1 MPDIPMHIITTVL
14 LETGMYLSAEHFGR
28 SLSLALEAVFKSAG
42 WSSHFIEFEFRVI
55 GNFRNSSIMSLNSES
70 HTLSQNQVCFL
81 VQVSLICKLSIESL
95 IEL

>member
-42 WSSHFIEFEFRVI
+42 WSSNIPYQVWILCNKIPSKFER
-55 GNFRNSSIMSLNSES
+55 LSE
-70 HTLSQNQVCFL
+70 LDRD
-81 VQVSLICKLSIESL
+81 
-95 IEL
+95 

>member
-42 WSSHFIEFEFRVI
+42 WSSHYFREFEFHEI
-55 GNFRNSSIMSLNSES
+55 GKFNYKSSTKCHEISSLMRISRES
-70 HTLSQNQVCFL
+70 IFITGVFFK
-81 VQVSLICKLSIESL
+81 VSKF
-95 IEL
+95 